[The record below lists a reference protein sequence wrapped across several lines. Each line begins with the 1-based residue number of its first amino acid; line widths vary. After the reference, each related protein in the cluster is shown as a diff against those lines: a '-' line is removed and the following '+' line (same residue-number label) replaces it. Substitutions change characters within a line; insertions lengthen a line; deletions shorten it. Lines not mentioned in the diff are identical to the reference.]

1 MIKYVTKKNIK
12 DFLIFTI
19 APTSDFLMGKLEAWL
34 ENYKDEH

>member
-12 DFLIFTI
+12 DFF
-19 APTSDFLMGKLEAWL
+19 DFMNSTNERLNKLEAWL